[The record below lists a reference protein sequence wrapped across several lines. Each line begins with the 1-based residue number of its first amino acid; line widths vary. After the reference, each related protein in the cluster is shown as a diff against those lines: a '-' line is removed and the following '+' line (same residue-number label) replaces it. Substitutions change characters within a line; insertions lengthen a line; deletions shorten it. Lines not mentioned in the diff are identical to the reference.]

1 MGPIICTPIG
11 LAAAEYLKYIPA
23 SRPAQDHASVMAAKR
38 NWPTGV
44 VNSDKHLVTKLGDE
58 SERFSI
64 AHMVDRLEFAGT
76 MIHHHNNIMYA
87 LVVLLQLVPLWQCA
101 KNIF

>member
-23 SRPAQDHASVMAAKR
+23 SKPAQDHASVMAAKR

-44 VNSDKHLVTKLGDE
+44 VNSDTNLATKLGDD
-58 SERFSI
+58 SG
-64 AHMVDRLEFAGT
+64 RLSMLT
-76 MIHHHNNIMYA
+76 
-87 LVVLLQLVPLWQCA
+87 W
-101 KNIF
+101 

>member
-23 SRPAQDHASVMAAKR
+23 SNPAQDHASVMAAKR

-44 VNSDKHLVTKLGDE
+44 VNSDMDLETTLGDDKGRI
-58 SERFSI
+58 S
-64 AHMVDRLEFAGT
+64 MLT
-76 MIHHHNNIMYA
+76 
-87 LVVLLQLVPLWQCA
+87 W
-101 KNIF
+101 